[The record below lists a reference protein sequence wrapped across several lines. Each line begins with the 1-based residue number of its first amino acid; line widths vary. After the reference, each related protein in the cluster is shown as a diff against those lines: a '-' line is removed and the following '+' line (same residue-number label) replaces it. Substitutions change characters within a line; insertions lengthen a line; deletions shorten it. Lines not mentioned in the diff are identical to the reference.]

1 MALALTPNFLALSI
15 NLASGFSST
24 SFLSASESIFRSRC
38 STLVA
43 RRSSLPSHLYIVAL
57 PTLNRAA
64 ALVIPPPFST

>member
-43 RRSSLPSHLYIVAL
+43 REV
-57 PTLNRAA
+57 
-64 ALVIPPPFST
+64 FSP